1 MLAQMYIIII
11 LSSMCNIRVLK
22 LERISVCLALIM
34 SIDSCRSRCQH
45 KWTFGD
51 LICTIQFQDP
61 TVILPSSTLPSPQSM
76 HAMANDEIDD
86 LAFRYRVLPDPATH
100 VRVLHLHPSSS
111 EFDLVS
117 CSFEDLDLTSHTASF
132 VAHEPVDDHDAPRDY
147 ALVCDDIILEVSEET
162 HFTLRNLRNQPD
174 ERLRRV
180 WSPRI
185 CINHADEN
193 EQSLQLKCVPR
204 VYEQAL
210 QRISMTPSYKHEP
223 LSGPDC
229 IRVIEMDF
237 SAPPA
242 TNVLR
247 TRMRQISLADKPTF
261 FYLDVREG
269 LASNTWPDKTPIL
282 CNRRL
287 LNLPTPLANILS
299 VVLRSKGPRAFW
311 VPAICQDKD
320 TALEPA
326 TDQLVRARAKE
337 VVGIR
342 QPVYTYQPLP
352 QGRPHIRLLKIVPAT
367 ASDDVLVADIGH
379 FSLDD
384 SCPPF
389 VALSYVWGPPNPPW
403 MVCTRDGRYIVCTQS
418 LRLALCHL
426 RDRGELIVWADAI
439 CINQNDYQ
447 EKSKQ
452 VLLMG
457 EIYKR
462 ASRVVVEL
470 GMTCA
475 NDKHLVCRDYLRA
488 LLNML
493 SLTARTLA
501 AVRPDEKGLHPREYG
516 KFGIP
521 SYGHQAWGAWR
532 AMRSTSWFTRS
543 WIVQEVTAG
552 RNVTLLYNGQSFRWA
567 DIYLANGVTAREQV
581 DLKTYN
587 GKMNIQ
593 NMGDLQNTDKSDLP
607 KLLDLLSIFRTLNAT
622 DPRDKIYAFRGLAS
636 DENESPLPDYAK
648 SVEQVF
654 VDFAAFFVRRG
665 LTGQL
670 LLEAGRNRT
679 VRNVPSW
686 VPDWS
691 NNESW
696 QIYSYAK
703 QSAWLS
709 LNSLRQRSAEK
720 KSPVTTTVGVVEAG
734 QLKTRACFVDDI
746 DALSSAVSNTFV
758 YENASERPRINREV
772 LDLYN
777 SAQEIATGLTNDKF
791 SAESIRAGAQ
801 RTLLGGTDKSFN
813 PLYAFY
819 ERSKIMGTIQ
829 DDGEKDSI
837 AAFDE
842 TLRERLSNRRFCIT
856 KQGRMGIVPSI
867 SIAGDT
873 VGFVEHIM
881 SPFVFRDEGEG
892 QHTLVG
898 DAFFLDSSASR
909 DEEAYT
915 KERDFIEISIV

>member
-1 MLAQMYIIII
+1 
-11 LSSMCNIRVLK
+11 
-22 LERISVCLALIM
+22 
-34 SIDSCRSRCQH
+34 
-45 KWTFGD
+45 
-51 LICTIQFQDP
+51 
-61 TVILPSSTLPSPQSM
+61 
-76 HAMANDEIDD
+76 MATSEIEH
-86 LAFRYRVLPDPATH
+86 LAFRYLALPDPATH
-100 VRVLHLHPSSS
+100 VRILHLHPSSS

-117 CSFEDLDLTSHTASF
+117 CSFEDVDLTSHTASY
-132 VAHEPVDDHDAPRDY
+132 VAHQPVDDHDAPREY
-147 ALVCDDIILEVSEET
+147 ALLCDDAIVEVSEET
-162 HFTLRNLRNQPD
+162 HFTLRTLRNQPD

-180 WSPRI
+180 WSPRV
-185 CINHADEN
+185 CINHDDES
-193 EQSLQLKCVPR
+193 EQSLQFKCIPQ
-204 VYEQAL
+204 VYERAL

-223 LSGPDC
+223 LSSPDC
-229 IRVIEMDF
+229 IRVIEMDL

-247 TRMRQISLADKPTF
+247 TRMRQVSLADKPTF

-269 LASNTWPDKTPIL
+269 LTSDTWPDKTPIL

-299 VVLRSKGPRAFW
+299 IVLRSKGPRAFW
-311 VPAICQDKD
+311 IPAICQDKS
-320 TALEPA
+320 TASEPA
-326 TDQLVRARAKE
+326 TDQRVRAHAKE

-352 QGRPHIRLLKIVPAT
+352 QDRPHIRLLKIVPAT

-379 FSLDD
+379 FPLDD

-389 VALSYVWGPPNPPW
+389 VALSYVWGSPTPPW
-403 MVCTRDGRYIVCTQS
+403 MVCTRDGRYTVCTQS

-439 CINQNDYQ
+439 CINQNDNQ
-447 EKSKQ
+447 EKSRQ

-470 GMTCA
+470 GMTCT

-488 LLNML
+488 LLSML
-493 SLTARTLA
+493 SLTAKVLA
-501 AVRPDEKGLHPREYG
+501 AVRPDEKGLHSREYG

-552 RNVTLLYNGQSFRWA
+552 RNVTLLYNGQSFRWE

-593 NMGDLQNTDKSDLP
+593 NMGDLQNTDKNDLP

-648 SVEQVF
+648 SVEEIF
-654 VDFAAFFVRRG
+654 VDFATFFVRQG

-709 LNSLRQRSAEK
+709 LNSLRQRSEEK
-720 KSPVTTTVGVVEAG
+720 KAPVATVGAVEAG
-734 QLKTRACFVDDI
+734 QLKTRACLVDEI

-758 YENASERPRINREV
+758 YENFPERARIDEEV

-777 SAQEIATGLTNDKF
+777 SAQEIAARLITDES
-791 SAESIRAGAQ
+791 SAETTRTAAQ
-801 RTLLGGTDKSFN
+801 RTLLVGTDKSFN

-819 ERSKIMGTIQ
+819 QRSKIMGTVQ
-829 DDGEKDSI
+829 DDSEKDSI

-867 SIAGDT
+867 SKVGDA
-873 VGFVEHIM
+873 VGFVEHIK
-881 SPFVFRDEGEG
+881 SPFGFRGEGKG
-892 QHTLVG
+892 QHTLIG
-898 DAFFLDSSASR
+898 DAFFFDPSASR
-909 DEEAYT
+909 GEDAYT
-915 KERDFIEISIV
+915 EEREFAEISLV